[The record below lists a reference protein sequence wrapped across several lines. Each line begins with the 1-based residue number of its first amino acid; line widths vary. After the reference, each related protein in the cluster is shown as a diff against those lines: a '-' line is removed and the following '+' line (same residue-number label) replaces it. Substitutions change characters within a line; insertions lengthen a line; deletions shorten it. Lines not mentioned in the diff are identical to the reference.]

1 MHTRGGPSHFIL
13 NRMLGMENQP
23 KGGVDDYDSVN
34 DARCEALTRAL
45 RYASANKR
53 IHNRRILLTP

>member
-1 MHTRGGPSHFIL
+1 MQTRGASHFIL
-13 NRMLGMENQP
+13 NRKVGIENQP

-45 RYASANKR
+45 RDTSANKR
-53 IHNRRILLTP
+53 NIQIMII